1 MSTET
6 NKWTARA
13 FLESFDKGD
22 FDAWRAARAPDMVA
36 HLNGGDPAMS
46 AEEFEGMARMF
57 AEAFANGRHIIQGQV
72 AEGDWVATRLTWTA
86 VHVGTFNG
94 IPASQRPVRIDGGA
108 YDRFVDGKIAEHRAH
123 FDVMALMTQIGAI
136 PAAA

>member
-6 NKWTARA
+6 NKRMARA
-13 FLESFDKGD
+13 FLESFDRGD
-22 FDAWRAARAPDMVA
+22 FDAWRGAMAPGMVA
-36 HLNGGDPAMS
+36 HLNGSEQGMNPA
-46 AEEFEGMARMF
+46 EFEGMVRVF
-57 AEAFANGRHIIQGQV
+57 AEAFTSGRHIIHSQV

-86 VHVGTFNG
+86 VHVGDFNG
-94 IPASQRPVRIDGGA
+94 IPASQRPVRVDGGA

-123 FDVMALMTQIGAI
+123 FDVMGLMSQIGAI

>member
-6 NKWTARA
+6 NKRTART

-22 FDAWRAARAPDMVA
+22 FAAWRAALAPSMVA
-36 HLNGGDPAMS
+36 HVNGGDHALS
-46 AEEFEGMARMF
+46 AEQFEGMCRMF
-57 AEAFANGRHIIQGQV
+57 AEAFASGRHLIQGQL

-94 IPASQRPVRIDGGA
+94 IPASQRPVRVDGGA
-108 YDRFVDGKIAEHRAH
+108 YDRFEGGKIAEHRAH

-136 PAAA
+136 PATA